1 MRSPRFEPGSSAWQ
15 GDAHADCEQLTIDW
29 QKFRDW
35 LDQKAYKR
43 DVASSMFSYAKQFS
57 SCLTGRDLSKV
68 AGLRDSFRP
77 NVMKALSALAK
88 FLGCYE
94 DYKQL
99 IRQYGLK
106 WGGRSADDL
115 IIDRLNKIKN
125 PDEVF
130 EWIRQ
135 AKAARPDLTDFLD
148 LMAVSGLRLVE
159 AVSSYNLIV
168 RLSRENKLQE
178 YYHVEHQ
185 TLEHFKFKEIFIRK
199 SKKAFISFVPGELVK
214 RIGENDLLTSPD
226 AVQKLL
232 QKRGLKLRFAD
243 IREAHA
249 SFSTKFL
256 KDTEIDFL
264 HGRVT
269 TNVFMRNYFNP
280 ALITDLQARALQG
293 IQEIQQKVGGLI
305 E

>member
-1 MRSPRFEPGSSAWQ
+1 
-15 GDAHADCEQLTIDW
+15 
-29 QKFRDW
+29 
-35 LDQKAYKR
+35 
-43 DVASSMFSYAKQFS
+43 MFSYAKQFS

-115 IIDRLNKIKN
+115 IIDRLNKVEN

-168 RLSRENKLQE
+168 RLSRENKVQE

-249 SFSTKFL
+249 TFSTKFL

-293 IQEIQQKVGGLI
+293 IQEIQQKVKP
-305 E
+305 